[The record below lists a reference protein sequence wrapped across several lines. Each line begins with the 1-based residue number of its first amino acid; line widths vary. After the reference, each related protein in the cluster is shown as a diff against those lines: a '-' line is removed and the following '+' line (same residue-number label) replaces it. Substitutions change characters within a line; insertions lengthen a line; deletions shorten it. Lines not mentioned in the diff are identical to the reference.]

1 MARVRFLDQV
11 PVSAYTIEG
20 GTVATTAS
28 YAINAL
34 SASYASGSTS
44 SSYALTASYV
54 AGLNLSQ
61 ISTGSITASVNVDPN
76 SLFLIKS
83 GSIPYINI
91 SSSGNTDV
99 YSNLFIVRN
108 FTTKQPILTVSQSII
123 QIATQSLAPTGAT
136 VAGTIWFT
144 SSSFYVG
151 LE

>member
-1 MARVRFLDQV
+1 MAQ
-11 PVSAYTIEG
+11 
-20 GTVATTAS
+20 
-28 YAINAL
+28 INSKQL
-34 SASYASGSTS
+34 LKPISGSF
-44 SSYALTASYV
+44 
-54 AGLNLSQ
+54 
-61 ISTGSITASVNVDPN
+61 TGSFSGDGSGLFNVPGGFQITSGNVSASVNVNPN
-76 SLFLIKS
+76 NLFLINS
-83 GSIPYINI
+83 GSSPYLNI

>member
-1 MARVRFLDQV
+1 MAQ
-11 PVSAYTIEG
+11 
-20 GTVATTAS
+20 
-28 YAINAL
+28 INSKQL
-34 SASYASGSTS
+34 SKPISGSF
-44 SSYALTASYV
+44 
-54 AGLNLSQ
+54 
-61 ISTGSITASVNVDPN
+61 TGSFSGDGSGLFNVPGGFQITSGNVSASVNVNPN
-76 SLFLIKS
+76 NLFLINS
-83 GSIPYINI
+83 GSSPYLNI

>member
-1 MARVRFLDQV
+1 MAQ
-11 PVSAYTIEG
+11 
-20 GTVATTAS
+20 
-28 YAINAL
+28 INSKQL
-34 SASYASGSTS
+34 SKPISGSF
-44 SSYALTASYV
+44 
-54 AGLNLSQ
+54 
-61 ISTGSITASVNVDPN
+61 TGSFSGDGSGLFNVPGGFQITSGNVSASVNVNPN
-76 SLFLIKS
+76 NLFLINS
-83 GSIPYINI
+83 GSSPYLNI
-91 SSSGNTDV
+91 SSSGNIDV